1 MEPEMTEARIGWGGK
16 LYLGTDNTETT
27 LTQLAEVRE
36 CGFPSDETDEAE
48 ATHLLS
54 PGRRKEF
61 IAGLIDGGEFTAT
74 LNYVPGS
81 ATDLLLTAA
90 KVAGDTRKIK
100 IVIPDETGA
109 GTADWNIVTSAFV
122 KKYAPDNMVPGDVIT
137 ATATFRVTG
146 DQEQG
151 TGESGS

>member
-1 MEPEMTEARIGWGGK
+1 MTEARIGWGGE
-16 LYLGTDNTETT
+16 LWLATDNTEAT
-27 LTQLAEVRE
+27 LTELAEVVE
-36 CGFPSDETDEAE
+36 CGFPSDETDEVE
-48 ATHLLS
+48 ATHLKS

-61 IAGLIDGGEFTAT
+61 ISGLIDGGEFTAT

-90 KVAGDTRKIK
+90 KDTGDTRKIR
-100 IVIPDETGA
+100 IVIPDNSGL

-122 KKYAPDNMVPGDVIT
+122 KKYAPDSMTTGAKIT

-146 DQEQG
+146 AMEQG
-151 TGESGS
+151 AGAAGS